1 MAHLSATRSLKP
13 LSALRFPKR
22 DATTHK
28 YTIAAIYPG
37 QEMCVSWQAGASR
50 EHDSFAGAIL
60 GEKNTGERK
69 PFMLEALIKE

>member
-1 MAHLSATRSLKP
+1 MVYLSAKQRLTP
-13 LSALRFPKR
+13 PRFPKR
-22 DATTHK
+22 DATIPK

-37 QEMCVSWQAGASR
+37 QEMLVLWQAGASR